1 MPPTFIAEFPVEAG
15 LAVADLPRGRGGPD
29 VDAPAVAAA
38 VLVLAAVVLV
48 LTPVA
53 VEARL
58 AATPAG
64 ERPAVAAAAVLP
76 VLARRHHGD
85 VGARP
90 EEVARRPLAGLA
102 DEPEGAVFAGETV
115 GEGDGKALS
124 PATVCFTVQLQFT
137 MFVFTVLW
145 VMLTFSEMI
154 DNIKYASSIV
164 IKGAGM
170 SRMSLVWPSGEQRW
184 FIKNGT
190 EKACKC
196 DWYRLTIQREPFM

>member
-1 MPPTFIAEFPVEAG
+1 MIKFGPWDKVPPTFIAEFPVEAG

-102 DEPEGAVFAGETV
+102 DEPEGALFAGEAV
-115 GEGDGKALS
+115 GEGDGKALC
-124 PATVCFTVQLQFT
+124 PATSCFTC
-137 MFVFTVLW
+137 
-145 VMLTFSEMI
+145 
-154 DNIKYASSIV
+154 YC
-164 IKGAGM
+164 
-170 SRMSLVWPSGEQRW
+170 W
-184 FIKNGT
+184 FCGSPTRIRNVSP
-190 EKACKC
+190 
-196 DWYRLTIQREPFM
+196 RLFHLHCITGRGIRLATGLG